1 MSLGALRLARCTLA
15 KSQKRCIESCRT
27 ISLSSHPAFFRG
39 CKIFIQLGMTT
50 GSRRSAGHNFLGSTY
65 LSRLLFSALLAR
77 TYTKKKSILYS
88 LFEEWYKDLDD
99 CYRNGIDIS
108 GVPGIQRLYPVVL
121 ACKGDW
127 PALAKAGRLCR
138 HYLRDAPAAEF
149 PPGICHLCRA
159 GQAGFPWN
167 AFESNSAWMC
177 GDNPLPWTT
186 PSPLSGLAQDKLNP
200 ASFFVIDTFHVC
212 HKGIVADYVASAA
225 ATLSDYQL
233 LGASK
238 DFTKHMQVLYD
249 EARTWCAG
257 RHEYLHMTGLTK
269 DVLGLD
275 TMADYPVGCLCMF
288 QRWFKGADTPLLA
301 KFLQYRYCRALADC
315 DEADEP
321 VFRTIHAGLKH
332 INGFMRAI
340 YEQPL
345 WVEPNDAA
353 NIAQMGLGFMRA
365 LNLAAKQ

>member
-1 MSLGALRLARCTLA
+1 
-15 KSQKRCIESCRT
+15 
-27 ISLSSHPAFFRG
+27 
-39 CKIFIQLGMTT
+39 
-50 GSRRSAGHNFLGSTY
+50 
-65 LSRLLFSALLAR
+65 
-77 TYTKKKSILYS
+77 
-88 LFEEWYKDLDD
+88 EWYKDLDD

-108 GVPGIQRLYPVVL
+108 GVPGIQRLQV
-121 ACKGDW
+121 ACVGITYGMLQQRSSHLGFVIFVE
-127 PALAKAGRLCR
+127 PAR
-138 HYLRDAPAAEF
+138 
-149 PPGICHLCRA
+149 
-159 GQAGFPWN
+159 
-167 AFESNSAWMC
+167 
-177 GDNPLPWTT
+177 
-186 PSPLSGLAQDKLNP
+186 LAQDKLNP
-200 ASFFVIDTFHVC
+200 ANFFVIDTFHVC
-212 HKGIVADYVASAA
+212 HKGI

-275 TMADYPVGCLCMF
+275 TMADYPVG
-288 QRWFKGADTPLLA
+288 RWFKGADTPLLA

-365 LNLAAKQ
+365 LNLAAQQ